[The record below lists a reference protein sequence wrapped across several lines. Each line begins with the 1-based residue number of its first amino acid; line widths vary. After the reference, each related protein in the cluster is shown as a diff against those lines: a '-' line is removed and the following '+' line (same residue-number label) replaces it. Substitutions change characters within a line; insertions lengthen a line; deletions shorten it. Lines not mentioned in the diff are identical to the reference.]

1 MSTHTAAPPSGAA
14 PLWMKAAAR
23 VVRRLPFARYRV
35 MNALSTLSP
44 VQGPFVAKIPASR
57 HGMRFECDLRNG
69 LAREVFF
76 TGQYEPQETC
86 LVRALLRPGD
96 TFVDVGAH
104 WGYFTF
110 LAAEAVTSSGRVVA
124 IEADPRIHRTLMANL
139 ELNRLP
145 QVSALHVAAAAE
157 EGTVKLEGYDE
168 SGDNWGISRVRDAS
182 QASAR
187 AFSVPARPVDAVL
200 EGLGVGR
207 VSLVKM
213 DIEGAEVF
221 ALAGMRQGLQ
231 AHRYERLL
239 LELHPSQLREHGTD
253 AAALAR
259 LMEQAGYRGWAV
271 DHSAE
276 ATRRWAYARHIEPRL
291 LLRPLSPGEPLDDWP
306 HILWIAPGVA
316 SPV

>member
-1 MSTHTAAPPSGAA
+1 MRTHDAEHAVGAA

-35 MNALSTLSP
+35 MNALSTFSP
-44 VQGPFVAKIPASR
+44 VRGPFVARIPASR
-57 HGMRFECDLRNG
+57 EGLRFECDLRNG

-96 TFVDVGAH
+96 TFLDVGAH

-110 LAAEAVTSSGRVVA
+110 LAAEAVTPSGRVVA
-124 IEADPRIHRTLMANL
+124 VEADPRIHRTLMANL
-139 ELNRLP
+139 ALNQLP
-145 QVSALHVAAAAE
+145 HVSALHVAAAAE

-168 SGDNWGISRVRDAS
+168 AQDNWGISRVRDAS

-187 AFSVPARPVDAVL
+187 AFSVPARPLDAVL
-200 EGLGVGR
+200 DELGLGR

-239 LELHPSQLREHGTD
+239 LELHPPQLREHGSDPAKLT
-253 AAALAR
+253 AMLT
-259 LMEQAGYRGWAV
+259 ESGYRGWVV
-271 DHSAE
+271 DHSPE
-276 ATRRWAYARHIEPRL
+276 ATRRWAYARVLEPHM
-291 LLRPLSPGEPLDDWP
+291 LLRPLSPSEPLDAWP
-306 HILWIAPGVA
+306 HVLWVAPGIP

>member
-1 MSTHTAAPPSGAA
+1 
-14 PLWMKAAAR
+14 MKAAAR

-35 MNALSTLSP
+35 MNALSTLAP
-44 VQGPFVAKIPASR
+44 VRGPFVARIPASR
-57 HGMRFECDLRNG
+57 QGLRFECDLRNG

-110 LAAEAVTSSGRVVA
+110 LAAEAVTPSGRVVA

-139 ELNRLP
+139 ALNQLP
-145 QVSALHVAAAAE
+145 HVTALHVAAAAE

-168 SGDNWGISRVRDAS
+168 AQDNWGVSRVRDAS
-182 QASAR
+182 QASSR

-200 EGLGVGR
+200 DGLGVGR
-207 VSLVKM
+207 VSLAKM

-239 LELHPSQLREHGTD
+239 LELHPPQLREHGCD
-253 AAALAR
+253 PAELAR
-259 LMEQAGYRGWAV
+259 LLTEAGYRGWAV

-276 ATRRWAYARHIEPRL
+276 ATRRWAYARVIEPRM
-291 LLRPLSPGEPLDDWP
+291 LLRPLSPGEPLDAWP
-306 HILWIAPGVA
+306 HILWVAPGIPD
-316 SPV
+316 PV